1 MKSKQIFRLRKRLG
15 LSQDNLAS
23 ILRCNRRQICRW
35 ELDQQVPRGVT
46 EDLLKAIE
54 RALQAGNTPERVLS
68 KSKTARGQF
77 LLDLFTLAY
86 GKQGLNGKRARAR

>member
-1 MKSKQIFRLRKRLG
+1 MTSKQIYRLRKRLG

-35 ELDQQVPRGVT
+35 ELDQQMPRGVT
-46 EDLLKAIE
+46 EDLLKAIQS
-54 RALQAGNTPERVLS
+54 ALKSGNTPERILS
-68 KSKTARGQF
+68 KSKASRGQF

-86 GKQGLNGKRARAR
+86 GKKR

>member
-54 RALQAGNTPERVLS
+54 RALHSGYTPQRILS
-68 KSKTARGQF
+68 KSKTARGHF

-86 GKQGLNGKRARAR
+86 GKPNSGEKKARSR